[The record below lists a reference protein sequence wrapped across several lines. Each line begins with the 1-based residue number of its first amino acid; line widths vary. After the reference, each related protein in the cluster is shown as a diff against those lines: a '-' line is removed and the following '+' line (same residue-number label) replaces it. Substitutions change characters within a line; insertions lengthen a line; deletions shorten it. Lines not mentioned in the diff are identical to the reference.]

1 MRYFTAVLVLSWLT
15 AFASANAGT
24 PEAAAMQDIS
34 ERDTNPLDERATA
47 LVKCPDRNGCKC
59 RKGTKQ
65 GQVCLF
71 QQLFHGKAADK
82 CCP

>member
-15 AFASANAGT
+15 AFASANAET
-24 PEAAAMQDIS
+24 LESAALQDMS
-34 ERDTNPLDERATA
+34 ERDTSPLEDRAIA

-65 GQVCLF
+65 GQVCLY
-71 QQLFHGKAADK
+71 GSD
-82 CCP
+82 C